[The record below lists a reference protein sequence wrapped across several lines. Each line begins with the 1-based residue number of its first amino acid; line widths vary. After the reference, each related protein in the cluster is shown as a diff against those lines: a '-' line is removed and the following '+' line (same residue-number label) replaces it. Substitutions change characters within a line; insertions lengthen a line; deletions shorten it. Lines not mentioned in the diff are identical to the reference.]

1 MRAPVSPV
9 RLSAF
14 SLARIAESADPGFD
28 QTTPERLSCVR
39 DRTGAKRVM
48 IRNGLYDIVVE
59 MLDGIE
65 GGNQGV
71 MVLRDGTIRGGASIR
86 YYAG

>member
-1 MRAPVSPV
+1 
-9 RLSAF
+9 
-14 SLARIAESADPGFD
+14 
-28 QTTPERLSCVR
+28 
-39 DRTGAKRVM
+39 M